1 MIIWLTSYPKS
12 GNTWVRSIVAALM
25 YTDDGVFNFDLFKR
39 IRQFPNIKYFKTDL
53 IFLQPIAL

>member
-25 YTDDGVFNFDLFKR
+25 YSDDGVFNFDLLKR
-39 IRQFPNIKYFKTDL
+39 INQFPRKEYFKTQRE
-53 IFLQPIAL
+53 ISKYTT